1 LKDELTISQCKQRH
15 VPGEYSYILTS
26 FFNPTNYIASN
37 GEDDCEKRG
46 RKHIAAH
53 STVLSAL
60 LGESKEGHT
69 TCKDNWH
76 LRQGLTNT
84 K

>member
-1 LKDELTISQCKQRH
+1 MKDELTTSQHKQRY

-26 FFNPTNYIASN
+26 FFNLTDYIASN
-37 GEDDCEKRG
+37 GDDYEKHG
-46 RKHIAAH
+46 RKHITAH

-60 LGESKEGHT
+60 PEESKKGHT